1 MHVCLCGVRARWP
14 VCLRSGRNDALR
26 THFGGTGDGNADEM
40 PMKRTALTLLALL
53 GSAVLGDGKFFLL
66 LFLGR
71 LFDAS
76 EHLLR
81 LLSRTCFVGSG
92 HRLLSL
98 IVMALRIRDLANP
111 YLS

>member
-1 MHVCLCGVRARWP
+1 MCARVYVCARWL
-14 VCLRSGRNDALR
+14 CLRSDRNDALR
-26 THFGGTGDGNADEM
+26 THFGGSGDGNADEM

-53 GSAVLGDGKFFLL
+53 GSVVLGDGKFWGF
-66 LFLGR
+66 FY
-71 LFDAS
+71 AS
-76 EHLLR
+76 EHLLLR

-92 HRLLSL
+92 HCLLSL